1 MACCNNSFFVFSIN
15 NSNFYYKVY
24 EKKLI
29 YEDINLLNNYK
40 INNKPL
46 KLETKKELLQHAKIS
61 NYKIFEK
68 DYLLLKLQ
76 EYDNSI
82 DNKLSIEKNNFVII
96 TLKSK
101 DKKNNE
107 FLKQKINELI
117 VNETIEIINVAK
129 ARSFNAEIISINK
142 KLNDI
147 LIKINKNI
155 KNQYIKNSES
165 FRLTLGFNWY
175 NNFFEISENVKF
187 EIGELRSKIIDNNNI
202 ILKLL
207 EIDDAEFLT
216 LDWKRKKY
224 LIII

>member
-1 MACCNNSFFVFSIN
+1 M
-15 NSNFYYKVY
+15 
-24 EKKLI
+24 
-29 YEDINLLNNYK
+29 
-40 INNKPL
+40 
-46 KLETKKELLQHAKIS
+46 QHAKIS

-101 DKKNNE
+101 DQNNNE
-107 FLKQKINELI
+107 FLKQKINDLI
-117 VNETIEIINVAK
+117 ANETIEIINVLK
-129 ARSFNAEIISINK
+129 ALSFDAEIISINK

-175 NNFFEISENVKF
+175 NNFFEISENIKF
-187 EIGELRSKIIDNNNI
+187 EIGELRSKIIDNNNM
-202 ILKLL
+202 ILKLF
-207 EIDDAEFLT
+207 EIDDAEFFDHEFEKKKIFNNC
-216 LDWKRKKY
+216 LDYIGDDLNKNILNENQKIY
-224 LIII
+224 LYLNFLS

>member
-1 MACCNNSFFVFSIN
+1 M
-15 NSNFYYKVY
+15 K
-24 EKKLI
+24 
-29 YEDINLLNNYK
+29 
-40 INNKPL
+40 
-46 KLETKKELLQHAKIS
+46 
-61 NYKIFEK
+61 K

-147 LIKINKNI
+147 LIKIKQNI
-155 KNQYIKNSES
+155 KNQIY
-165 FRLTLGFNWY
+165 
-175 NNFFEISENVKF
+175 
-187 EIGELRSKIIDNNNI
+187 
-202 ILKLL
+202 
-207 EIDDAEFLT
+207 
-216 LDWKRKKY
+216 
-224 LIII
+224 